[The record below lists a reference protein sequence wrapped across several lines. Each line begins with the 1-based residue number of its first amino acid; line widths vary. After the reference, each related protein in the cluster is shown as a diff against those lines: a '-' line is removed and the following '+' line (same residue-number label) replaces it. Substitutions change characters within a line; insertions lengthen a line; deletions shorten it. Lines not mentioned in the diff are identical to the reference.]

1 MIKDIITYLNAKI
14 ATVGY
19 FDTVYCL
26 ADKIKKG
33 DKLYP
38 AIYNGANEYQD
49 IVLDDNL
56 GSISYWRK
64 SGDVTI
70 SDEDNQTTAIGVQY
84 NMTIP
89 LKLVCFVKKENND
102 TNDQYFADNLCA
114 SLIANLTTNS
124 SALKTAMKAKK
135 VSIIADK
142 YVTDSRAVINEE
154 FDNITYEP
162 NYSHAL
168 FSIDFTISIITNNQC
183 YADLCDSLPIEFG
196 YVTVTD
202 NGTTTQVLCG
212 GTYTCSGGSAGGDIE
227 IYLDGVLID
236 TQTTLDFNTETV
248 NVEWL

>member
-1 MIKDIITYLNAKI
+1 MIKVI
-14 ATVGY
+14 
-19 FDTVYCL
+19 
-26 ADKIKKG
+26 
-33 DKLYP
+33 
-38 AIYNGANEYQD
+38 
-49 IVLDDNL
+49 
-56 GSISYWRK
+56 
-64 SGDVTI
+64 
-70 SDEDNQTTAIGVQY
+70 
-84 NMTIP
+84 
-89 LKLVCFVKKENND
+89 VKKENND

-142 YVTDSRAVINEE
+142 YVTDGRSVINEE

-183 YADLCDSLPIEFG
+183 YSDLCDSLPIEFG

-236 TQTTLDFNTETV
+236 TQATADFNTETV